1 MLPVSRREYKVMLDH
16 QRFADRKRAA
26 KKLGG
31 ELRACCSRL
40 KVSCNGEF
48 DTTDKREIAFLDTA
62 NQTIREN
69 YLVFRQR
76 FGVESGETEYTL
88 KCRSPDRYVAAGANL
103 RPGKG
108 LEDDPKFEEDIGTP
122 FVSRFSRSNTVFGP
136 EKAPGSFK
144 EAAKLFPVLG
154 NLKGKGQL
162 QPVSPKVYERV
173 LRGPKLKFGGLTAEI
188 ALIVWSDGPDSK
200 PVVAEFSFR
209 YKRNESD
216 LSPTVA
222 RQAMEFFDAVQRL
235 DWCLPEGRTKTQY
248 AYGIG

>member
-16 QRFADRKRAA
+16 RRFLDRKRAA
-26 KKLGG
+26 KKFWGD
-31 ELRACCSRL
+31 LRACCARL
-40 KVSCNGEF
+40 KVIYMGDF

-69 YLVFRQR
+69 YLVFRQQ
-76 FGVESGETEYTL
+76 FNVETGETEYTL
-88 KCRSPDRYVAAGANL
+88 KCRSPDRYVAASAGVRAG
-103 RPGKG
+103 RG
-108 LEDDPKFEEDIGTP
+108 LDDDPKFEEDIGTP

-154 NLKGKGQL
+154 NLKGKGRL
-162 QPVSPKVYERV
+162 QPVSPRVYERV
-173 LRGPKLKFGGLTAEI
+173 LRGPKLKFGGLTAEV
-188 ALIVWSDGPDSK
+188 AMIVWSDGPDRK

-216 LSPTVA
+216 LSSKVA

-235 DWCLPEGRTKTQY
+235 DWCLPEGGTKTQY
-248 AYGIG
+248 AYGTG